1 MERGREGAEASLLEA
16 LGRSV
21 RARRQARSLTMRAL
35 AEAAGVSE
43 RFLAQLEAGEGNI
56 SVVRLHHVADALG
69 TAASALLS
77 EAEGHRSSDAGA
89 GVVSLL
95 GLRGAGKSTVGRALA
110 KRLGVPFIEL
120 DAKVEQAAGMSL
132 ATLFELHG
140 NGYYRALER
149 EVLVRTL
156 AEAPRAV
163 MAAGGG
169 VVTDEE
175 TYALLRARTTTVW
188 LRATADDHWRRVVAQ
203 GDARPMANRANAMS
217 ELRTLL
223 DARAPLYAMAHV
235 VVETA
240 SLTVRETVDAVAAAL
255 PAVGLPRRR

>member
-1 MERGREGAEASLLEA
+1 MERGGEGARSPLLEA
-16 LGRSV
+16 LGRAV

-56 SVVRLHHVADALG
+56 SIIRLHDVAGALG
-69 TAASALLS
+69 TAASALLT
-77 EAEGHRSSDAGA
+77 EAEGPRSSVAGA
-89 GVVSLL
+89 GVVALL

-110 KRLGVPFIEL
+110 KRLGVAFIEL

-140 NGYYRALER
+140 NGYYRGLER

-163 MAAGGG
+163 VAVGGG

-223 DARAPLYAMAHV
+223 DARAPLYAKAHV

-240 SLTVRETVDAVAAAL
+240 SLSVRQTVDAVAAAL
-255 PAVGLPRRR
+255 PGVGLARRR

>member
-1 MERGREGAEASLLEA
+1 MERDREGAKASLLEA

-35 AEAAGVSE
+35 ADEAGVSE

-56 SVVRLHHVADALG
+56 SVARLHDVAGALG
-69 TAASALLS
+69 TAASALLT
-77 EAEGHRSSDAGA
+77 EAEGHRSSDGGV

-110 KRLGVPFIEL
+110 KRLAVPFIEL

-140 NGYYRALER
+140 NGYYRGLER

-163 MAAGGG
+163 
-169 VVTDEE
+169 V
-175 TYALLRARTTTVW
+175 
-188 LRATADDHWRRVVAQ
+188 
-203 GDARPMANRANAMS
+203 
-217 ELRTLL
+217 
-223 DARAPLYAMAHV
+223 
-235 VVETA
+235 
-240 SLTVRETVDAVAAAL
+240 
-255 PAVGLPRRR
+255 AVGGAW